1 MKRTKQSGKKPHI
14 YFPIYTESGSSVL
27 YIKKNPSSCGNVQKF
42 ELLVASV
49 AKFLHTCQNILC
61 MHQCLYAWAPK
72 YIQRPGWA
80 CTESCTR
87 QLPVTA
93 SDRHGAALIS
103 WPVTTDT
110 HSCAALGERAG
121 GAHDGGCKVRRKTQ
135 TLMNTL
141 EISVIAF
148 GTEDATSCLRP
159 WGHAAAYFP
168 VPSLS
173 LHRGF
178 FLLVLLTFPAEFSDI
193 QRHGPVSVTY
203 FQRDV
208 NINSNFSLTKLLKT
222 KSARFH

>member
-1 MKRTKQSGKKPHI
+1 MWKEPNNLARNLIFIFPYTQRVDLLFYI
-14 YFPIYTESGSSVL
+14 YFLPKKRGGSMKIHL
-27 YIKKNPSSCGNVQKF
+27 LENVQKF
-42 ELLVASV
+42 ELLMASV
-49 AKFLHTCQNILC
+49 TKFLHTCQNILC
-61 MHQCLYAWAPK
+61 MHQCLYACAPK

-80 CTESCTR
+80 CTESCTQ

-110 HSCAALGERAG
+110 HSCAALGERAE
-121 GAHDGGCKVRRKTQ
+121 GALDRGCKVRRKTQ

-193 QRHGPVSVTY
+193 QRHGLVLVTT
-203 FQRDV
+203 
-208 NINSNFSLTKLLKT
+208 FSETLP
-222 KSARFH
+222 